1 MGEIFTGLLF
11 VIGVFVA
18 PVIAFGWLVY
28 RLFRGSRGDDYSI
41 K

>member
-1 MGEIFTGLLF
+1 MGDLFTGLLF

-18 PVIAFGWLVY
+18 PVVALGWLVY
-28 RLFRGSRGDDYSI
+28 RLFRGSKDNDYSI